1 MTHKAADRRRRVTR
15 SVFTGLE
22 RFTMPIT
29 RGYQTILNEMDE
41 KLERLGDDWERVRF
55 KRRMGKREAF
65 KRAMKQRADLI
76 LKVIQ
81 KLKRCRGILV
91 RVHEVYGNSPERQRV
106 KGEMESRL
114 IDLDKLIVYFNKF

>member
-1 MTHKAADRRRRVTR
+1 M
-15 SVFTGLE
+15 L
-22 RFTMPIT
+22 IT
-29 RGYQTILNEMDE
+29 RGYQTILNEIDE
-41 KLERLGDDWERVRF
+41 KLERLSDDWERVHF
-55 KRRMGKREAF
+55 KQRIGKREAF
-65 KRAMKQRADLI
+65 KKAMKQRADLI

-91 RVHEVYGNSPERQRV
+91 GVHEMYVNSPERQRV